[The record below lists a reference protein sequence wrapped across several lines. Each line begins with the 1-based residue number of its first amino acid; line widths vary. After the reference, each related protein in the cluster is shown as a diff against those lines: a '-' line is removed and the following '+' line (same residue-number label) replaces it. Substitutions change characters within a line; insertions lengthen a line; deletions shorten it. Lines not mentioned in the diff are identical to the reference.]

1 MKTYIEIQ
9 VPIRN
14 DAVWFEKLRCVCQ
27 NIDVKW
33 QMGYYHITMAFID
46 ETPIG
51 IVHLLHLQLLL
62 IS

>member
-51 IVHLLHLQLLL
+51 IDL
-62 IS
+62 SP